1 MDPAV
6 VNAIENGRSV
16 NGRRWRLRDSSA
28 YEHEDSR
35 IATPLQ
41 GIIAHVRGVENES
54 VDKLLDMR
62 LSTHMPD
69 PDVVTDMNIGATVL
83 ADAIQNKS
91 QILVFGDYDADGATS
106 TAIVQRYL
114 RMAGH
119 TNFRTLI
126 PNREHGYGF
135 GDAAFE
141 DAMSDMPDLIILLDC
156 GTQNQDTIAKAR
168 ALATDVI
175 VVDHHKPGDHLPQAN
190 ALINPHRLDE
200 NEEALQLRTL
210 CTAGLAFMLVVS
222 TNRILRDRGHWKVTG
237 EPKISE
243 LLDLVA
249 LGTVCDVMALT
260 GLNRSFVA
268 NGLKR
273 LDRRANVGLA
283 ALAQAAGVKEGAS
296 VTAFGFH
303 IGPRIN
309 AGGRVGTARLG
320 ADLLACDD
328 PVTAKEMADTLNRCN
343 GERQDIEKQVQEQAL
358 QSVNPSDPIIVVSG
372 QGWHEGVIGIVAGR
386 LKEQF
391 GKPVIVIAERED
403 GIAKGSGRS
412 ITGIDL
418 GAAIMEARTM
428 GFLSAGGGHTMACG
442 LTTTP
447 DQVAPLR
454 AWLIEKLSADIEKA
468 IDEAH
473 TSADAVVRSS
483 DLTHGFIDEIE
494 GMGPYGQGWPKP
506 RFIIG
511 PITSSSINVSKGT
524 HVFFSALDDNGSV
537 QAKAWRAGDGPM
549 LDALTS
555 DKKLLLLGHAEINTF
570 RGANEVNFIVEDA
583 MIFDQ

>member
-6 VNAIENGRSV
+6 VNAIENGHSV
-16 NGRRWRLRDSSA
+16 SGRRWRLRDSSA
-28 YEHEDSR
+28 YDHSEGR
-35 IATPLQ
+35 AATTLQ
-41 GIIAHVRGVENES
+41 GIIAHVRGVEPEN
-54 VDKLLDMR
+54 VDRLLDMR

-69 PDVVTDMNIGATVL
+69 PDVVTDMKIGATAL
-83 ADAIQNKS
+83 ADAIQSNS

-106 TAIVQRYL
+106 TAILQRYL

-119 TNFRTLI
+119 VNFRTSI

-135 GDAAFE
+135 GEAAYE
-141 DAMSDMPDLIILLDC
+141 DAMSDMPDLIVLLDC
-156 GTQNQDTIAKAR
+156 GTHNHDTIGKAR
-168 ALATDVI
+168 AMASDVV
-175 VVDHHKPGDHLPQAN
+175 VVDHHKPGDDLPPAN

-210 CTAGLAFMLVVS
+210 CTAGLAFMLIVS
-222 TNRILRDRGHWKVTG
+222 TNRILRERGHWAVKP

-283 ALAQAAGVKEGAS
+283 ALARAAGVKEGAS
-296 VTAFGFH
+296 VNSFGFH

-328 PVTAKEMADTLNRCN
+328 PIAAEEMAKTLNECN
-343 GERQDIEKQVQEQAL
+343 AERQDIEKQVQEQAL
-358 QSVNPSDPIIVVSG
+358 QSVNPEDPIIVVSG
-372 QGWHEGVIGIVAGR
+372 EGWHEGVIGIVAGR

-391 GKPVIVIAERED
+391 GKPVLVIAERED

-412 ITGIDL
+412 ITGVDL
-418 GAAIMEARTM
+418 GAAIMEARAA

-447 DQVAPLR
+447 DQVGPLR
-454 AWLIEKLSADIEKA
+454 QWLIEKLSDNIEKA
-468 IDEAH
+468 IDEAR

-506 RFIIG
+506 RFVIG
-511 PITSSSINVSKGT
+511 PVTSSSINVSKGT
-524 HVFFSALDDNGSV
+524 HVFFNALDDNGSV

-549 LDALTS
+549 LDVLTS

-583 MIFDQ
+583 MIFEQ